1 MDLTSELTACNNVQE
16 RCVFVFVFVFAF
28 VTSKFHEGGYGKTM
42 VEIYKLLPA
51 AIMGKRGVENKWKL
65 CSPPEHTVGPLYA
78 SRFQQKEKY
87 KKIEK

>member
-1 MDLTSELTACNNVQE
+1 MQE
-16 RCVFVFVFVFAF
+16 RCVFAFVFVFVFVFAF
-28 VTSKFHEGGYGKTM
+28 VFVFVASKFHEGGYGKTM
-42 VEIYKLLPA
+42 VELLPA

-78 SRFQQKEKY
+78 SRFQQKEKH